1 MALTTKPVRIDV
13 YDHDPG
19 GPLNVDIH
27 YKITTDNA
35 EAIALGAGA
44 RGVVVK
50 CECPRNAVGTLLA
63 ACKIVDDGGWPEG
76 AVALPLPRK

>member
-1 MALTTKPVRIDV
+1 MALTTNPVRIDV
-13 YDHDPG
+13 YDRDAG

-27 YKITTDNA
+27 YTISTDNA
-35 EAIALGAGA
+35 EAIALGAQT

-50 CECPRNAVGTLLA
+50 CECPRGVVGALLA

-76 AVALPLPRK
+76 ATPLPLPRK